1 MSSQASGTVQKK
13 WYERIPHT
21 YVILFCMI
29 VIAAILTWI
38 LPAGEFTRKA
48 VGNVARP
55 QVIPGSYV
63 QVEQSG
69 VGGWSLLKSIPVG
82 LNAASGIIFMIMIST
97 AAFGVI
103 RETGAL
109 DNSIGAALEVVK
121 KAKIPGAVTIWAVT
135 FLFSLLGVL
144 VGPEMHLPFIVI
156 AISIALGL
164 GYDVMV
170 GLGMVIGGGYT
181 GFAFGPLNAAV
192 LGSAHAIM
200 GLQTF
205 SGQGLRWILWF
216 CATVVCAA
224 FTSFYA
230 GRIIKHPEKSLTKD
244 VDISEFKLTTGV
256 SGGTYKVTGRHKLV
270 LLVLTAIFAFIII
283 GAAKWGWYL
292 TEMATVFLAGGVV
305 AGLLYGYKIRRVI
318 DLYIKGAASAAGVAL
333 LVGIA
338 RGIQVVLE
346 QGKIM
351 DTIINALSAPL
362 QNFGAV
368 FGGIFI
374 SIVTAAVHFFIPS
387 GSGTVFSVMP
397 ILGPLGEMIGV
408 SAQTAVLAVQIG
420 ATVPNFLFPTVGVMM
435 AMLGISKVPIDK
447 WYRFAIK
454 LTLLLFIVSWVF
466 IFIAL
471 KTGY

>member
-1 MSSQASGTVQKK
+1 MSSQEGQVAKK
-13 WYERIPHT
+13 WYEKIPHT
-21 YVILFCMI
+21 YVLLFFMI

-38 LPAGEFTRKA
+38 LPAGEFTRQA

-55 QVIPGSYV
+55 QVIPGSYK
-63 QVEQSG
+63 QVGQAG
-69 VGGWSLLKSIPVG
+69 VGLWDLLKSIPIG
-82 LNAASGIIFMIMIST
+82 MSAASTIIFMILIST
-97 AAFGVI
+97 AALGIV

-109 DNSIGAALEVVK
+109 DNLIGSSLNSIK
-121 KAKIPGAVTIWAVT
+121 KAKIPSVTAIWVVT

-144 VGPEMHLPFIVI
+144 LGPEMHLPFIII
-156 AISIALGL
+156 AIAIALEL
-164 GYDVMV
+164 RYDVMV

-192 LGSAHAIM
+192 IGSAHAIM

-216 CATVVCAA
+216 CATVVSAL
-224 FTSFYA
+224 FTSYYA
-230 GRIIKHPEKSLTKD
+230 RAITKNPEKSLTKD
-244 VDISEFKLTTGV
+244 VDISEFKLSAGAEV
-256 SGGTYKVTGRHKLV
+256 SGSYKITGRHSLV
-270 LLVLTAIFAFIII
+270 LIVVVAIFAFIII

-292 TEMATVFLAGGVV
+292 TEMTTVFLVGGVV
-305 AGLLYGYKIRRVI
+305 AGLVYGFNIRKVI
-318 DLYIKGAASAAGVAL
+318 DLFIKGAASAAGVAL
-333 LVGIA
+333 IVGIA

-368 FGGIFI
+368 FGAIFI

-397 ILGPLGEMIGV
+397 ILGSVGEMIGV

-420 ATVPNFLFPTVGVMM
+420 ATVPNYLFPTVGAMM

-447 WYRFAIK
+447 WFRFAFK
-454 LTLLLFIVSWVF
+454 LCFLQFILSWIFIV
-466 IFIAL
+466 IAVQI
-471 KTGY
+471 GY